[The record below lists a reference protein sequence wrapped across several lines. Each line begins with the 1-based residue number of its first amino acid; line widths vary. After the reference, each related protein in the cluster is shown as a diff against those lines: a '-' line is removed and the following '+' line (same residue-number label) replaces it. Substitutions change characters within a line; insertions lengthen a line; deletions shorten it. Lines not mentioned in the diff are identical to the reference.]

1 MVILKHMKTAISVP
15 DAVFAK
21 AEVCA
26 SRLGM
31 SRSELFT
38 KAVAAF
44 VEEHGREGLTARLDA
59 VYSRERSLLE
69 EGLAAMQ
76 AASLDS
82 GRD

>member
-1 MVILKHMKTAISVP
+1 MKTAISVP

-44 VEEHGREGLTARLDA
+44 IEEHGREGLTTLLDR
-59 VYSRERSLLE
+59 VYSRERSLLDA
-69 EGLAAMQ
+69 GLAAMQ
-76 AASLDS
+76 AAALDS
-82 GRD
+82 EQD